1 MANKQ
6 VQDKE
11 KSNTI
16 IQNLEILLMFLKEAY
31 LFDQKQ

>member
-6 VQDKE
+6 VQDKD
-11 KSNTI
+11 KSN
-16 IQNLEILLMFLKEAY
+16 IQNLKILLFLKEAY